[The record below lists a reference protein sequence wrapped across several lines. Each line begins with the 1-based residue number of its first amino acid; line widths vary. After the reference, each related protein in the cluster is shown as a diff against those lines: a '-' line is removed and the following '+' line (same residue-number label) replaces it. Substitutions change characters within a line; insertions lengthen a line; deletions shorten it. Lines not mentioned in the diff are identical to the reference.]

1 MKLYLLQHQPGQRS
15 PAAAPMSSV
24 VVRKDKPPDYNSVIM
39 MKERE
44 DEELPT
50 YIQAV
55 SSVAEVIG
63 SDEAHGDPSERTES
77 DDNDN
82 DGDIKTK
89 AATDACSGETDQ
101 SKSSALS

>member
-1 MKLYLLQHQPGQRS
+1 
-15 PAAAPMSSV
+15 MSGV

-63 SDEAHGDPSERTES
+63 SDEAHDGPSERTES

-82 DGDIKTK
+82 DSDIKTK
-89 AATDACSGETDQ
+89 EAVTEPSSGEADQ

>member
-1 MKLYLLQHQPGQRS
+1 
-15 PAAAPMSSV
+15 MSGV

-63 SDEAHGDPSERTES
+63 SDEANDDPSERTES

-82 DGDIKTK
+82 DSDIKTK
-89 AATDACSGETDQ
+89 EAVTEPSSGETDQ